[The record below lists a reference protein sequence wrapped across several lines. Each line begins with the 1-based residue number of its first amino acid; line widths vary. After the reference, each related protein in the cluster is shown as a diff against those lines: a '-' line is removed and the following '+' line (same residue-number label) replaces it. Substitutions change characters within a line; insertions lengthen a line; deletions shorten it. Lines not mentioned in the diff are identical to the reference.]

1 MTMSSQYFIRSLLSG
16 VFVIDVPGSNT
27 TPTTKL
33 HIWKHNGGTNQLW
46 TFEQGSQFGDQNFF
60 FIRSALGHD
69 LVIDIPHSK
78 TTERTPLQ
86 THGKN
91 NGDNQLW
98 TPIDCP
104 ESDPNAFSIQSNLG
118 SAIVMDVKGGV
129 AADNTALEI
138 FNQNP
143 ASSDNQAWHLDPV
156 SQATFT
162 QQKITSIKVGGT
174 NADGTELVRF
184 VGEGFRPTSS
194 LKVVFSYQDEQG
206 ESTTVPSQKARV
218 DFAGGFAKTMTSTSG
233 NGAGVR
239 FGLSGT
245 GSIKIWDN
253 ANSSVFVQTIFKFDG
268 SNFQILF
275 SGPE

>member
-1 MTMSSQYFIRSLLSG
+1 MSSQYFIRSLLSG
-16 VFVIDVPGSNT
+16 NFVIDVPGSNT
-27 TPTTKL
+27 APATKL

-60 FIRSALGHD
+60 FIRSALGHN
-69 LVIDIPHSK
+69 LVIDIPDSK
-78 TTERTPLQ
+78 TAEETRLQ
-86 THGKN
+86 TYGKN
-91 NGDNQLW
+91 NGNNQLW

-104 ESDPNAFSIQSNLG
+104 ESDPNAFSIQSYLG
-118 SAIVMDVKGGV
+118 SAIVMDVKGNV
-129 AADNTALEI
+129 AADGTALQI
-138 FNQNP
+138 YNQKP

-162 QQKITSIKVGGT
+162 QQKITSIKLAGT
-174 NADGTELVRF
+174 NTDGTEIVRF
-184 VGEGFRPTSS
+184 VGEGFRPASS

-206 ESTTVPSQKARV
+206 ESTQVPNQKIRV

-239 FGLSGT
+239 LGLSGS
-245 GSIKIWDN
+245 GSIGIWDN

-268 SNFQILF
+268 SNFQITF